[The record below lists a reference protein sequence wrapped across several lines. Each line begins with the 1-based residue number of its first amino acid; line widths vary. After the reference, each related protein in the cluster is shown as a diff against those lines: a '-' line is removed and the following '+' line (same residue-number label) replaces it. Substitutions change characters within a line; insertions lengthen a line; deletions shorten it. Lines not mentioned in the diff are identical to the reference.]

1 MAKLFSILAASV
13 GGGLILG
20 ASIRLGEAIGSSA
33 IGPASRQPANGTAGR
48 ESANGHAPG
57 HQPVKG
63 ASPVTVAH
71 PHVSDPLDPLI
82 TARLERLEERL
93 ARVNSGVA
101 VAAAKA
107 APPPED
113 WQAALSGV
121 VERMDR
127 QQSEVETMRYQVT
140 KATRAMDSMSA
151 MAENLRGELQRA
163 IGQDLDQRL
172 TAIEES
178 LQVSMEAANRET
190 VDAMVASIEA
200 RVAPRISRLEA
211 DLAGQSS
218 AVAELRE
225 CALQSERSIQRL
237 LGVLEIVM
245 NPPFGANENR
255 KAAGSRGPDAAAG
268 GSGELRRAS
277 SFRPLN
283 PVI

>member
-1 MAKLFSILAASV
+1 
-13 GGGLILG
+13 
-20 ASIRLGEAIGSSA
+20 
-33 IGPASRQPANGTAGR
+33 
-48 ESANGHAPG
+48 
-57 HQPVKG
+57 
-63 ASPVTVAH
+63 VAH

-237 LGVLEIVM
+237 VGVLEKVM
-245 NPPFGANENR
+245 NPPFRTNENRTAGANENR
-255 KAAGSRGPDAAAG
+255 TAAGSRGPDAAAG